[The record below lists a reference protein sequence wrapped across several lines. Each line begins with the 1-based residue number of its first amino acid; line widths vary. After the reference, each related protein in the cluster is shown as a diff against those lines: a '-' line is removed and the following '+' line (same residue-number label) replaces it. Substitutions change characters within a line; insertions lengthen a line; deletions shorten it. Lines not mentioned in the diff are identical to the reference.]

1 LNKKEKEMTVQV
13 TKKELLDMVTY
24 LIDNIFVKCGTKVF
38 RQIIG
43 IPMGTD
49 CAPFLA
55 NLFLYKYE
63 FQFMAKMAKT
73 KNPDIY
79 CFRRV
84 QRYLDDLLLVNGGD
98 VMDKYAKDIY
108 PSELVLKK
116 ENNDDQLASFLCLF
130 LTIKNNKLRYTLYD
144 KRDDFP
150 FQIVNYPNLSGH
162 IYSSNAY
169 GVLIGQLLRISEACE
184 EYADFVRRSKRL
196 VDKLLNQCFTTA
208 GIKSR
213 LTSFYERH
221 PTSVRKYGIDH
232 SHLLR
237 ILES

>member
-1 LNKKEKEMTVQV
+1 MFWSDKKLGKNQKTTVQV

-38 RQIIG
+38 HQNIE

-63 FQFMAKMAKT
+63 FQFMEKMAKT

-79 CFRRV
+79 CFRSV
-84 QRYLDDLLLVNGGD
+84 QRYLDDLLMVNGGV

-116 ENNDDQLASFLCLF
+116 KTTMIKQLHSYA
-130 LTIKNNKLRYTLYD
+130 
-144 KRDDFP
+144 
-150 FQIVNYPNLSGH
+150 
-162 IYSSNAY
+162 YS
-169 GVLIGQLLRISEACE
+169 
-184 EYADFVRRSKRL
+184 
-196 VDKLLNQCFTTA
+196 
-208 GIKSR
+208 
-213 LTSFYERH
+213 
-221 PTSVRKYGIDH
+221 
-232 SHLLR
+232 
-237 ILES
+237 

>member
-1 LNKKEKEMTVQV
+1 
-13 TKKELLDMVTY
+13 MVTY

-63 FQFMAKMAKT
+63 FQFMEKMAKT

-79 CFRRV
+79 EFRRV

-116 ENNDDQLASFLCLF
+116 ENKDDQLASFLCLF
-130 LTIKNNKLRYTLYD
+130 LTIKNKKLRFSLYV

-150 FQIVNYPNLSGH
+150 LNS
-162 IYSSNAY
+162 
-169 GVLIGQLLRISEACE
+169 QL
-184 EYADFVRRSKRL
+184 
-196 VDKLLNQCFTTA
+196 
-208 GIKSR
+208 
-213 LTSFYERH
+213 
-221 PTSVRKYGIDH
+221 P
-232 SHLLR
+232 
-237 ILES
+237 